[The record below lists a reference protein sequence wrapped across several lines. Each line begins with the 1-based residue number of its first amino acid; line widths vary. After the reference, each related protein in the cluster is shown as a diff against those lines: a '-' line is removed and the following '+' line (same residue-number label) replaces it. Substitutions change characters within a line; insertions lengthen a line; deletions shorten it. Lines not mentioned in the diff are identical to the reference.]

1 MTILLA
7 LTAMLAGCAWSQ
19 VPSEWSFNSGS
30 QQVWHQDSLLYENYL
45 GKRSVEFN
53 ANFTAESQFRI
64 CSNTK
69 LFSAVSIMQLVERQV
84 ISSVHDNIADYL
96 DASDLAAWGLDS
108 TKPFCPTI
116 INSTVCQNITFV
128 SLLSMSSGI
137 IPAVVCDFQPDQWQ
151 YKYCLSLNQQLV
163 YPGSIAQT
171 IALFIGSPLQFAP
184 GPTYGPDPDSPNTYQ
199 YANENFVVL
208 SYFIQKLSK
217 MSLQDYFQA
226 HIFDVVGLHST
237 TFDPFSQAFATI
249 KEPTSEYFYYTD
261 LTQSDEPFAMGS
273 CTSVEVCSPCICC
286 SCCHAAQ
293 VNPGLQ
299 AGSGGIISTV
309 PDMVK
314 WYTSLFITRNT
325 SVIGDDSLALILY
338 PWSLQPM
345 APSAPTQ
352 FYGFGIELIFEDP
365 PTAPP
370 SSYTPPIGIYYSG
383 GSMCT
388 FLSIAMWNGT
398 TDLFTGQ
405 PLKTLPVVA
414 VAARNNRILNV
425 TQEAWSTAQQQSDG
439 SWAALTSFPTG
450 WGAAEAALTDTLLI
464 ALQQA
469 FYFAAQSLP
478 QFSNND

>member
-1 MTILLA
+1 
-7 LTAMLAGCAWSQ
+7 
-19 VPSEWSFNSGS
+19 
-30 QQVWHQDSLLYENYL
+30 LYENYL

-96 DASDLAAWGLDS
+96 DPSDLAAWGLDS
-108 TKPFCPTI
+108 SKPFCPTI

-199 YANENFVVL
+199 YANENFIVL

-217 MSLQDYFQA
+217 MSLQDYYQT

-237 TFDPFSQAFATI
+237 TFDPYSQAFTTI
-249 KEPTSEYFYYTD
+249 KQPTSEYFYYTD

-273 CTSVEVCSPCICC
+273 CTSVEVCSRCLWRSLVMSHRSIQD
-286 SCCHAAQ
+286 SRQGQAA
-293 VNPGLQ
+293 
-299 AGSGGIISTV
+299 
-309 PDMVK
+309 
-314 WYTSLFITRNT
+314 
-325 SVIGDDSLALILY
+325 
-338 PWSLQPM
+338 
-345 APSAPTQ
+345 
-352 FYGFGIELIFEDP
+352 
-365 PTAPP
+365 
-370 SSYTPPIGIYYSG
+370 
-383 GSMCT
+383 
-388 FLSIAMWNGT
+388 
-398 TDLFTGQ
+398 
-405 PLKTLPVVA
+405 
-414 VAARNNRILNV
+414 
-425 TQEAWSTAQQQSDG
+425 
-439 SWAALTSFPTG
+439 
-450 WGAAEAALTDTLLI
+450 
-464 ALQQA
+464 
-469 FYFAAQSLP
+469 
-478 QFSNND
+478 